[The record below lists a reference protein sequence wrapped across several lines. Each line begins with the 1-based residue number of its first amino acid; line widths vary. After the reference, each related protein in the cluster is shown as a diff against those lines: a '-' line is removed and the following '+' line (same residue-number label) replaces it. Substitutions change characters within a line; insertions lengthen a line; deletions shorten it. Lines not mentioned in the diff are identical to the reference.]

1 MNKSRKRFVTGIA
14 FFLAL
19 LMLVSLLAAA
29 MPAAK
34 AVSQSQIDALQD
46 AKSELEKKSKDLQ
59 AQIDSLKDEQGRYLE
74 RKAALDE
81 QNELNR
87 QEINLINQ
95 QIALY
100 DRMIEEKAEALQN
113 AIAEEEAQYQML
125 CTRMRAMEESGSLS
139 YVAILFK
146 ATSFSDLLSRL
157 ADISDIMEY
166 DKRLEDDYI
175 ASREDVQTVKAE
187 YEKTQADQEQ
197 YRVELLDKKAQLEE
211 QIDAACKMI
220 ETLEENIGEYTD
232 AYYENA
238 AEEQELQGQI
248 DALLKQKQAEEE
260 AARKA
265 AEAAAKASGGTYNGG
280 TSTYVSKGYFIW
292 PTPSCYTVSSG
303 YGYRI
308 HPIFGTERFHSGID
322 ISAGAGAQILA
333 AASGTVS
340 IATYSSSYG
349 NYVMISHGGGNATLY
364 AHMSSMLVSVGDT
377 VSQGEVIGY
386 VGSTGWATG
395 PHLHFEIRINSAL
408 VDPMTYFS

>member
-1 MNKSRKRFVTGIA
+1 LNKSRKRFVTGIA

-29 MPAAK
+29 MPPAK

-46 AKSELEKKSKDLQ
+46 AKGELEDKAKEIQ
-59 AQIDSLKDEQGRYLE
+59 GQIDALKDEQGRYLE
-74 RKAALDE
+74 RKTALDK

-87 QEINLINQ
+87 EEIDLINQ
-95 QIALY
+95 QIELY
-100 DRMIEEKAEALQN
+100 DQMIEEKAVQLQE
-113 AIAEEEAQYQML
+113 AIAEEEAQYQLL
-125 CTRMRAMEESGSLS
+125 CTRMRAMEENGSLS

-146 ATSFSDLLSRL
+146 ATSFSDLLSRI
-157 ADISDIMEY
+157 ADINDIMEY

-175 ASREDVQTVKAE
+175 ASRKNVQEVKAE
-187 YEKTQADQEQ
+187 YEQTQEEQQQ
-197 YRVELLDKKAQLEE
+197 YRTELLDKKAQLEE
-211 QIDAACKMI
+211 QIDAACEMI
-220 ETLEENIGEYTD
+220 AVLEENIGEYTD

-238 AEEQELQGQI
+238 AEEQELQSQI
-248 DALLKQKQAEEE
+248 DDLLKQKAAEEE

-265 AEAAAKASGGTYNGG
+265 AAAAAAAAGSTYSGGGN
-280 TSTYVSKGYFIW
+280 TSVSKGYFIW
-292 PTPSCYTVSSG
+292 PTPSCYTVSSP

-308 HPIFGTERFHSGID
+308 HPIFGTERFHSGVD

-333 AASGTVS
+333 SASGTVS

-349 NYVMISHGGGNATLY
+349 NYVMISHSNGNATLY

-377 VSQGEVIGY
+377 VSQGDVIGY

-395 PHLHFEIRINSAL
+395 PHLHFEIRINNAL
-408 VDPMTYFS
+408 VDPMTYFN

>member
-1 MNKSRKRFVTGIA
+1 LNKSRKRFVTGIA